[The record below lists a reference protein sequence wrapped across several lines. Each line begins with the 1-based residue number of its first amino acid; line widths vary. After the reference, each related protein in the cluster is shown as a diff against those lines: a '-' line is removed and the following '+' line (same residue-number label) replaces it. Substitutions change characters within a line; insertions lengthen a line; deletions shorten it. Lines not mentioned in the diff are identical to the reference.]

1 MKKYM
6 AVKNYKKAVKN
17 YKKAVKKPSI
27 LPNKKALKY

>member
-17 YKKAVKKPSI
+17 MSKSRQFYHIKKP
-27 LPNKKALKY
+27 